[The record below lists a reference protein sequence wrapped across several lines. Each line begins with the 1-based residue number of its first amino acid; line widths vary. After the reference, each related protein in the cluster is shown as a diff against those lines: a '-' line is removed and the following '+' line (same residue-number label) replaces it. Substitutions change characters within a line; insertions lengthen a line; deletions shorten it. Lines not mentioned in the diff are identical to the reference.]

1 MNVITPVD
9 GTNNI
14 RIADFVTLN
23 DGTTTYY
30 FSSAPSEITISS
42 IGTFTALGALLKI
55 GDVQRDIKSTANETN
70 ITLTGIDPTML
81 GLVLGSTIKGA
92 YIQMWHGFFNTDGEL
107 LTTGGTDGLY
117 KFFTG
122 YVTSF
127 QINEQWNDDLRMY
140 LGTVSLSASPI
151 QLILQN
157 RTAGRYTNNNSWQYF
172 NSTDTSMER
181 VATLEGLQFNFG
193 RPN

>member
-14 RIADFVTLN
+14 RVADFVTLN
-23 DGTTTYY
+23 DGTTTYF
-30 FSSAPSEITISS
+30 FSSAPSQITIPS

-92 YIQMWHGFFNTDGEL
+92 AIQMWHGFFNKDGEL
-107 LTTGGTDGLY
+107 ITTGGTDGLY

-127 QINEQWNDDLRMY
+127 QIIEQWNDDLRMY

-172 NSTDTSMER
+172 NPTDTSMAR